1 MTRLVVLALVA
12 LGTAPA
18 PAADWPGFR
27 GTGDSLSAAKN
38 LPVEWSAATNVGWT
52 LDLPGYGQSSPVVWK
67 GTVYVTC
74 VSGDMR
80 DTGYVV
86 AADAATGKEA
96 WRHTFVPTQK
106 AKMTFSVSRAAPTPC
121 ADADGVYCFF
131 EGGNLFALTHAG
143 KVRWERSLV
152 ADYGEFKGG
161 HGVGSSPCQTADTL
175 FVLVDH
181 GGPCYLVAVDKAT
194 GQTRWKADRQGK
206 MSWSS
211 PVVASAGGQP
221 AVIASSNGSV
231 TAYAADTGAEVW
243 KLDGV
248 AGNTIPS
255 ATVAGEAVVIGAG
268 AGRDG
273 KAPAGGAKSN
283 CCLSLTTA
291 GSKPG
296 YEVRWSAKAGLA
308 NYASPLV
315 LENHAYFV
323 NSTGVLSCYDLT
335 TGKECY
341 AERIDGPCW
350 ATPVGAN
357 GMVYCFGKNGVTT
370 VVKAGPA
377 FEKVAANRLWPAD
390 AKPKADAA
398 PKPPADGGPGR
409 SAGEYGDPILYG
421 VAATDGAFLV
431 RTGTTLYRVGK

>member
-1 MTRLVVLALVA
+1 AL
-12 LGTAPA
+12 
-18 PAADWPGFR
+18 
-27 GTGDSLSAAKN
+27 S
-38 LPVEWSAATNVGWT
+38 
-52 LDLPGYGQSSPVVWK
+52 
-67 GTVYVTC
+67 
-74 VSGDMR
+74 
-80 DTGYVV
+80 
-86 AADAATGKEA
+86 
-96 WRHTFVPTQK
+96 
-106 AKMTFSVSRAAPTPC
+106 
-121 ADADGVYCFF
+121 
-131 EGGNLFALTHAG
+131 HAG

-194 GQTRWKADRQGK
+194 GKTRWKADRQGK

-211 PVVASAGGQP
+211 PVVAAADGKP

-255 ATVAGEAVVIGAG
+255 ATVAGDAVVIGAG
-268 AGRDG
+268 TGRDG

-283 CCLSLTTA
+283 CCLSLTTT
-291 GSKPG
+291 GGKPG

-323 NSTGVLSCYDLT
+323 NTTGVLSCYDLT

-377 FEKVAANRLWPAD
+377 FEKVASNRLWAVD
-390 AKPKADAA
+390 AKPKADAV